1 MINTKEL
8 ASFIE
13 TTASVESTSKVLS
26 VIIFVGNYFLKWY
39 LNSILSFIRT
49 LSMILHMLAVDINYP
64 GNTDIV
70 FSALIEICTFDYFE
84 TE

>member
-1 MINTKEL
+1 MLGQGNYSSAFDIFGNN
-8 ASFIE
+8 SNGG
-13 TTASVESTSKVLS
+13 LS
-26 VIIFVGNYFLKWY
+26 VTLEKRQKKQEEAGK
-39 LNSILSFIRT
+39 RT
-49 LSMILHMLAVDINYP
+49 TVCHNDDINYP